1 MSHLMYTPRLEL
13 VAASLEHVAAELCDP
28 AGLGA
33 LLGVAIPTGW
43 PPGEYDRE
51 AQEFFRDQLA
61 TNGPAA
67 VGWLGWYA
75 LSREEDGSRKAL
87 VACAGYIGPPSEG
100 SVEIGYSVMPEAC
113 GRGYASEIVA
123 ALISRAFV
131 RPDVREIIA
140 HTSTTNPA
148 SARVLLRNGF
158 QPQAPSPLPGIL
170 AYRLPRP
177 NHDPGSSGRKT
188 LSETT

>member
-1 MSHLMYTPRLEL
+1 MYTPRLEL

-75 LSREEDGSRKAL
+75 LSREEGGSRKAL